1 MSTSKSSIS
10 TIALFTPSV
19 VIAVVLIICII
30 WFIRSFK
37 ALSFIKKLYQPIKEE
52 YLYGVFDGSKYII
65 PSQTKK
71 QVFKFEMAK
80 GDLKLY
86 IKMTFLLYF
95 FIITVFYLVL
105 DYKTIFPSFKD
116 IVSSSFTLYDIVWLF
131 ISSTLILIFYKQKQ
145 TRYYIVRGLVI
156 LLIIYLLIATTL
168 WVSKGYLS
176 FWCYEVLQIMSITIG
191 FFPYI
196 LIYFIF
202 LAYGY
207 NNKNSYTSNSFYND
221 SFNDNNFHSDT
232 SNSDAFHSNVFED
245 HSIKTNPATGL
256 PMVGCI
262 DIDGNI
268 YGSSS
273 INDDLI

>member
-1 MSTSKSSIS
+1 MSISKNSIS
-10 TIALFTPSV
+10 TIALLTPSIV
-19 VIAVVLIICII
+19 LAVVLIIYII

-37 ALSFIKKLYQPIKEE
+37 ALSFIKKLSQPIKEE

-131 ISSTLILIFYKQKQ
+131 IISTLILIFYKQKQ
-145 TRYYIVRGLVI
+145 TRYYILRGLVT

-168 WVSKGYLS
+168 WVSKGYSS
-176 FWCYEVLQIMSITIG
+176 FWWYEVLQIMSITIG
-191 FFPYI
+191 FFPYV
-196 LIYFIF
+196 LIYLIF
-202 LAYGY
+202 LVYGY
-207 NNKNSYTSNSFYND
+207 NNKSSYINNSFYSD
-221 SFNDNNFHSDT
+221 SFNDNSFHDDTFHSDT
-232 SNSDAFHSNVFED
+232 FVD
-245 HSIKTNPATGL
+245 HTITTNPATGL

-262 DIDGNI
+262 DIGGNV

-273 INDDLI
+273 INNDLI